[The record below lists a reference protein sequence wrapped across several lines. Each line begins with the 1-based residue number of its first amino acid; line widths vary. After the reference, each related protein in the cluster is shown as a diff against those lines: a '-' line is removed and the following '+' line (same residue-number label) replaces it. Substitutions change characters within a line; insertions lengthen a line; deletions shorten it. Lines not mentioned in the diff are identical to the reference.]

1 MASEIRTLKD
11 KDIQVL
17 PRTRADAVSTTDG
30 STVQDK
36 INNIPT
42 DSEKQ
47 TWNNKSDFDGDYNSL
62 TNKPNIPIV
71 STSVSSESTTIA
83 ASSSAVKEAY
93 DLANW
98 TWEVVEQVKP
108 LVDELVNSMPYMSK
122 DGGTFNGSVYAG
134 SGHQDYDVSLLRNSK
149 LVSSETTP
157 TYNGEIYWVYG

>member
-36 INNIPT
+36 INNIPVIST
-42 DSEKQ
+42 SI
-47 TWNNKSDFDGDYNSL
+47 S
-62 TNKPNIPIV
+62 
-71 STSVSSESTTIA
+71 STSVTTA
-83 ASSSAVKEAY
+83 ASSSAVKQAY
-93 DLANW
+93 DKADSADLNATLAY
-98 TWEVVEQVKP
+98 TMARTALSTARAIEE
-108 LVDELVNSMPYMSK
+108 DYMSET
-122 DGGTFNGSVYAG
+122 GGTFTGAVYAG
-134 SGHQDYDVSLLRNSK
+134 SSYQSYSSSLLRNSK